1 MLNKLGLIVKVNP
14 QGTKKCRLI
23 WDLRESRANAIC
35 CQGERILLPRLLDL
49 AQQAVRQYRH
59 GNEPWLAAVDVMN
72 IPAGP
77 DKRFTVAARPKPQQ
91 PGEMEIIVFD
101 TLVFGAGSSPTLWGR
116 YAAWLGRSAS
126 AVMPRASVQIYVDDP
141 AFVLSGTL
149 EEASRDLTVLLMW
162 FAIVG
167 FPVKL
172 SKAEGGKRIGWV
184 GATLELDD
192 REKVVRVSIPAAKVA
207 KIQETTQLLLKRP
220 VAGQRQLRAYA
231 GSLSFIAGLVP
242 HLRPFLA
249 SLWAVLSGTSA
260 GKAQHSGKLV
270 HLRRIRP
277 ALKWIEALVKGEPA
291 PLHRT
296 LESHIPV
303 ARAEVV
309 TDASP
314 WGIGGVLKIG
324 GRNAKYFSCEIPQE
338 ALRRF
343 KAQTGLSK
351 YNTLWEG
358 LALLVAFRLWLP
370 ELGRCAAV
378 RAKSDNLGVLCMLA
392 KGGAKSKDL
401 NALAREFALDQ
412 ALRTYRLHWLEH
424 IPWG

>member
-1 MLNKLGLIVKVNP
+1 MGALCSLAGKVSVSRHAA
-14 QGTKKCRLI
+14 GKCAN
-23 WDLRESRANAIC
+23 LRR
-35 CQGERILLPRLLDL
+35 RPRLRSVRHAGRGEQGPHSPLDVVRHSRL
-49 AQQAVRQYRH
+49 SSQAVQ
-59 GNEPWLAAVDVMN
+59 
-72 IPAGP
+72 
-77 DKRFTVAARPKPQQ
+77 
-91 PGEMEIIVFD
+91 
-101 TLVFGAGSSPTLWGR
+101 GR
-116 YAAWLGRSAS
+116 RRKVHRLGRSDF
-126 AVMPRASVQIYVDDP
+126 RARRPGEGSPSFNSRGQSGQDP
-141 AFVLSGTL
+141 GDHPTSF
-149 EEASRDLTVLLMW
+149 EEASRGAAAATRLRGL
-162 FAIVG
+162 AI
-167 FPVKL
+167 
-172 SKAEGGKRIGWV
+172 IH
-184 GATLELDD
+184 
-192 REKVVRVSIPAAKVA
+192 
-207 KIQETTQLLLKRP
+207 
-220 VAGQRQLRAYA
+220 
-231 GSLSFIAGLVP
+231 IAGLVP

-249 SLWAVLSGTSA
+249 SLWAVLSGTSANDGA

-296 LESHIPV
+296 LESHIPE

-314 WGIGGVLKIG
+314 WGIGGVLKIE
-324 GRNAKYFSCEIPQE
+324 GRNAKYFSSEIPQE
-338 ALRRF
+338 RF

-392 KGGAKSKDL
+392 KGGAKSKEL

-424 IPWG
+424 IPGVTNLEADALSRQTAPVPPEFPESLQRAERSVVNVLRSFWKVELD